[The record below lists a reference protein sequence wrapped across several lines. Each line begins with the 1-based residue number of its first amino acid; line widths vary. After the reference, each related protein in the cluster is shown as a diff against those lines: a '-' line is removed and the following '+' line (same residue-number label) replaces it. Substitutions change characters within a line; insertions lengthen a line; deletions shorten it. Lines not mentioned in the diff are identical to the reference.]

1 MKIALAGQPGCGR
14 STLYK
19 ALAGAAG
26 ADTSKPLTV
35 HVPDP
40 RIDFLTT
47 HWDPKSIVNATV
59 TFFDVPSPAF
69 NPRNMGRIK
78 ESTAVAFVL
87 DNYALGNMEETFLQ
101 NESELMI
108 SDLAIMEKRVA
119 RLTKESKAKQAE
131 AQLLLRCM
139 ESIENE
145 IPLRLME
152 FTEQEL
158 EILSPFSLA
167 SLKPL
172 LAISNRTGEGVCD
185 EKAVDELVKKHGG
198 AFLGIDSGF
207 ELELCDFPEEERGEF
222 LESMGFTSSG
232 KERVLA
238 EAYSL
243 LDLISFLTMGKD
255 EVRAWPI
262 RRGSSALEAAGTI
275 HSDLA
280 RGFIR
285 AQVIPYNLF
294 HEIPNEVELRKT
306 GSIGLQGKE
315 YVVQDGD
322 ILEIKFSV

>member
-14 STLYK
+14 STLYR
-19 ALAGAAG
+19 ALAGSSSV
-26 ADTSKPLTV
+26 DTAKPLTV
-35 HVPDP
+35 HVPDN
-40 RIDFLTT
+40 RIDFLTE
-47 HWDPKSIVNATV
+47 HWNPKSVVNATV

-78 ESTAVAFVL
+78 ESSAVALVL

-131 AQLLLRCM
+131 AQLLLHAM
-139 ESIENE
+139 DSIENE
-145 IPLRLME
+145 IPLRLIE
-152 FTEQEL
+152 LTEQEFD
-158 EILSPFSLA
+158 ILSPFSLA

-172 LAISNRTGEGVCD
+172 LVISNRSGEGISD
-185 EKAVDELVKKHGG
+185 ETAISELVKKHGG

-222 LESMGFTSSG
+222 LESMGFAASG
-232 KERVLA
+232 KARVLSA
-238 EAYSL
+238 AYSL

-262 RRGSSALEAAGTI
+262 KRGSSALDAAGTI

-285 AQVIPYNLF
+285 AQVIPYELF
-294 HEIPNEVELRKT
+294 LNTPDEVELRKT
-306 GSIGLQGKE
+306 GSVGLHGKE

>member
-14 STLYK
+14 STVFR
-19 ALAGAAG
+19 ALAGSSS

-35 HVPDP
+35 HVPDE
-40 RIDFLTT
+40 RIDFLSE
-47 HWDPKSIVNATV
+47 HWNPESIVTATV

-69 NPRNMGRIK
+69 SPKNMGRIK
-78 ESTAVAFVL
+78 ESTAVAYIL
-87 DNYALGNMEETFLQ
+87 DNYALGNLEETFLQ

-108 SDLAIMEKRVA
+108 SDLSIIEKRIA
-119 RLTKESKAKQAE
+119 RLQKESKGKLAE
-131 AQLLLRCM
+131 AQLLRRAM

-145 IPLRLME
+145 IPLRLVE

-158 EILSPFSLA
+158 DILSPFSLA

-172 LAISNRTGEGVCD
+172 LVVSNRSGKGISD
-185 EKAVDELVKKHGG
+185 ETAAGKLVSTHGG

-222 LESMGFTSSG
+222 LESMGFAESG
-232 KERVLA
+232 KARVLSA
-238 EAYSL
+238 AYSL

-255 EVRAWPI
+255 EVRAWPVKN
-262 RRGSSALEAAGTI
+262 GSTALEAAGTI

-285 AQVIPYNLF
+285 AQVIPFDLF
-294 HEIPNEVELRKT
+294 RTTPDETELRKT
-306 GSIGLQGKE
+306 GSIGLHGKE
-315 YVVQDGD
+315 YIVQDGD

>member
-1 MKIALAGQPGCGR
+1 MKIALAGQTGCGR

-19 ALAGAAG
+19 ALAGSPD
-26 ADTSKPLTV
+26 ADTTKPLTV
-35 HVPDP
+35 HVPDD
-40 RIDFLTT
+40 RIDFLTE
-47 HWDPKSIVNATV
+47 HWNPKSIVNATV

-78 ESTAVAFVL
+78 ESTAVALVL
-87 DNYALGNMEETFLQ
+87 DNYALGDLEETFLQ

-108 SDLAIMEKRVA
+108 SDLSIMEKRVA
-119 RLTKESKAKQAE
+119 RLTKESKRKQAE
-131 AQLLLRCM
+131 AQLLLRAM

-145 IPLRLME
+145 IPLRLLQL
-152 FTEQEL
+152 TAQEL

-172 LAISNRTGEGVCD
+172 LVISNRSGHGISD
-185 EKAVDELVKKHGG
+185 ETAIAELVKKHGG
-198 AFLGIDSGF
+198 SFLGIDSGF
-207 ELELCDFPEEERGEF
+207 ELELCEFPEEDRGEF
-222 LESMGFTSSG
+222 LESMGFSASG
-232 KERVLA
+232 KTRVLA
-238 EAYSL
+238 AAYSL

-262 RRGSSALEAAGTI
+262 RRGSSALEAAGSI

-285 AQVIPYNLF
+285 AQVIPYDLF
-294 HEIPNEVELRKT
+294 KEIPNEAELRKT

-322 ILEIKFSV
+322 IVEIKFSV

>member
-14 STLYK
+14 STLYR
-19 ALAGAAG
+19 ALAGSSG

-40 RIDFLTT
+40 RVDFLVE
-47 HWDPKSIVNATV
+47 HWNPKSVVNATV

-69 NPRNMGRIK
+69 NPKNMGRIK
-78 ESTAVAFVL
+78 EATAVAFIL
-87 DNYALGNMEETFLQ
+87 DNYALGNLEESFRQ

-108 SDLAIMEKRVA
+108 SDFGIIEKRVA
-119 RLTKESKAKQAE
+119 RLGKESRGKSTE
-131 AQLLLRCM
+131 AQLLLRAM
-139 ESIENE
+139 DSLENE
-145 IPLRLME
+145 IPLRLVE
-152 FTEQEL
+152 LTDQEL
-158 EILSPFSLA
+158 DIISPFSLA

-172 LAISNRTGEGVCD
+172 LVVSNRSGDGVNV
-185 EKAVDELVKKHGG
+185 ETEVTELVRKQGG
-198 AFLGIDSGF
+198 AFLGIDSAF
-207 ELELCDFPEEERGEF
+207 ELELCDLPEEDRVEF
-222 LESMGFTSSG
+222 LESMGFSASG
-232 KERVLA
+232 KTRVLS

-243 LDLISFLTMGKD
+243 LNLISFLTMGKD

-262 RRGSSALEAAGTI
+262 KKGSSALEAAGTI

-285 AQVIPYNLF
+285 AQVIPDNLF
-294 HEIPNEVELRKT
+294 HETPDEVELRKT
-306 GSIGLQGKE
+306 GSIGLHGKE

>member
-14 STLYK
+14 STLFK
-19 ALAGAAG
+19 VLAGSSG
-26 ADTSKPLTV
+26 AETVKPLTV
-35 HVPDP
+35 HVPDK
-40 RIDFLTT
+40 RIDFLSE
-47 HWDPKSIVNATV
+47 HWNPKSIVNATV

-69 NPRNMGRIK
+69 SPRNMGRIK

-101 NESELMI
+101 SESELMI
-108 SDLAIMEKRVA
+108 SDLAILEKRVA
-119 RLTKESKAKQAE
+119 RLRKESKGKMAE
-131 AQLLLRCM
+131 AQLLLRGM

-145 IPLRLME
+145 IPLRLIE
-152 FTEQEL
+152 LTEQEL
-158 EILSPFSLA
+158 DVLSPFSLA

-172 LAISNRTGEGVCD
+172 LVISNRTGEGISD
-185 EKAVDELVKKHGG
+185 ETATAELVKKHGG
-198 AFLGIDSGF
+198 SFLGIDSGF
-207 ELELCDFPEEERGEF
+207 ELELCDLPEEDRGEF
-222 LESMGFTSSG
+222 LESMGFSASG
-232 KERVLA
+232 KARVIS
-238 EAYSL
+238 EAYAL

-262 RRGSSALEAAGTI
+262 KRGSSALEAAGTI

-285 AQVIPYNLF
+285 AQVIPFDLF
-294 HEIPNEVELRKT
+294 KETPSEVELRKT
-306 GSIGLQGKE
+306 GSIGLHGKE

>member
-19 ALAGAAG
+19 ALAGSSS

-35 HVPDP
+35 HVPDK
-40 RIDFLTT
+40 RIDFLTE

-69 NPRNMGRIK
+69 SPRNMGRIK
-78 ESTAVAFVL
+78 ESTAVAYIL

-119 RLTKESKAKQAE
+119 RLTKESKAKQSE

-145 IPLRLME
+145 VPLRLMD
-152 FTEQEL
+152 FTGQEL
-158 EILSPFSLA
+158 DILSPFSLA

-172 LAISNRTGEGVCD
+172 LAISNRTGEGVCN
-185 EKAVDELVKKHGG
+185 ETAIAELTKKHGG
-198 AFLGIDSGF
+198 AFLGIDGGF

-232 KERVLA
+232 KERVLS

-262 RRGSSALEAAGTI
+262 KRGSSALEAAGTI

-285 AQVIPYNLF
+285 AQVIPYDLF

>member
-1 MKIALAGQPGCGR
+1 
-14 STLYK
+14 
-19 ALAGAAG
+19 
-26 ADTSKPLTV
+26 
-35 HVPDP
+35 
-40 RIDFLTT
+40 
-47 HWDPKSIVNATV
+47 VNATV